1 MLAARLD
8 VFGDAMAHFYIY
20 GDESGKLAQ
29 SDYVSFCGYLCHN
42 SEWERVS
49 LEWNNLRLAWG
60 VPPLHMRCVMSP
72 DRSRCG
78 EWGQVKREW
87 GDAWEDKRSRML
99 SEFSAVI
106 LHSTVVCA
114 GSVVDS
120 SHIRSMPD
128 SRFKREM
135 RDPLFLGFHTT
146 LMESLDKVDR
156 ISKSLSIG
164 LVIDDDQQYGMD
176 CYSLLN
182 SLKEGFPRVR
192 ERVRAMTL
200 ANDAEYPG
208 LQMADM
214 ISYEA
219 RLRMV
224 EKLTA
229 KDSPPTDLY
238 IALTRNLVHQPKLWS
253 AEFLDKAATD

>member
-1 MLAARLD
+1 
-8 VFGDAMAHFYIY
+8 MAHFYIY

-29 SDYVSFCGYLCHN
+29 SDYVSFCGYLGHN

-49 LEWNNLRLAWG
+49 LEWNNLRLAWD
-60 VPPLHMRCVMSP
+60 VPPLHMRCIMSP
-72 DRSRCG
+72 ERPRCD
-78 EWGQVKREW
+78 EWGRVKRKW
-87 GDAWEDKRSRML
+87 GSAWEDKRDRML
-99 SEFSAVI
+99 LEFSAAI

-120 SHIRSMPD
+120 SHFRSMPD
-128 SRFKREM
+128 SQFKREM
-135 RDPLFLGFHTT
+135 RDPLFLGFYTM

-156 ISKSLSIG
+156 ISSSLSIG

-176 CYSLLN
+176 CYALLN

-192 ERVRAMTL
+192 ERIRAMTL

-219 RLRMV
+219 RSRMV
-224 EKLTA
+224 ERLKA
-229 KDSPPTDLY
+229 KDSAPSDMF
-238 IALTRNLVHQPKLWS
+238 IALTRNMDHQPKLWS
-253 AEFLDKAATD
+253 AEFLDKASVNQKQ